1 MTDKNNKDNKDI
13 SYVLNRKGIKLVSIA
28 TGSLV
33 LAILLFAFIKH
44 KRFIDT
50 KILSDYFF
58 IVGIVL
64 LILGALTR
72 TFAWI
77 VHKRYIL
84 KPRGESESDVT
95 KAKFVL
101 RILSK
106 VISIIG
112 AINIILSLIFAALY
126 YYV

>member
-1 MTDKNNKDNKDI
+1 MKDKDNKDI
-13 SYVLNRKGIKLVSIA
+13 TYVLNRKGIKLISIA

-33 LAILLFAFIKH
+33 LAVLIFAFIKH
-44 KRFIDT
+44 KRFTDT
-50 KILSDYFF
+50 RILSDYFF
-58 IVGIVL
+58 TLGIAL

-95 KAKFVL
+95 KAKIVL
-101 RILSK
+101 KILSK
-106 VISIIG
+106 AISIIG
-112 AINIILSLIFAALY
+112 AVNIILSLIFAGLY
-126 YYV
+126 YYI

>member
-1 MTDKNNKDNKDI
+1 MTDKDNKGI
-13 SYVLNRKGIKLVSIA
+13 TYVLNRKGIKLVAMA
-28 TGSLV
+28 TGFLM
-33 LAILLFAFIKH
+33 LAIFLFAFIKYR
-44 KRFIDT
+44 KLIDS

-58 IVGIVL
+58 TAGIIL

-95 KAKFVL
+95 KAKFIL
-101 RILSK
+101 KILSK

-112 AINIILSLIFAALY
+112 AVSIILSIIFAVLFY
-126 YYV
+126 YL